1 MILKRNFSPLKVWKY
16 IQSSMLFSIFWSITV
31 WVLFTFGGFTDFSIN
46 FAIIGVLGSAL
57 AIFIA
62 FRNNSAYSR
71 WWEARTAWGN
81 IENSSRV
88 LGRLVITFTDSH
100 SHKPAYKFERSENF
114 KKEMINKI
122 IAWVHSLRLSLRNQS
137 FDELNKYL
145 SVQEFAAINQT
156 DNITLNIQLLTG
168 KQIYKAMSNETLAGF
183 DGFQMEGQL
192 LSLSN
197 AQSVCERI
205 KNTPLPRQ
213 YDFFTRLFVL
223 LYIFILPFGTMSFFL
238 TPELSNLSFTSSIL
252 SIIISTV
259 FVIMERTGAANED
272 PFENKVTDV
281 PLTAICNSIERD
293 LLQMLG
299 EKEVPEKIHP
309 ENGYLQ

>member
-1 MILKRNFSPLKVWKY
+1 MILKRNFSPLKVWTF
-16 IQSSMLFSIFWSITV
+16 IQNSMLFSIFWSFAV
-31 WVLFTFGGFTDFSIN
+31 WAIITFGGFTNFSIN
-46 FAIIGVLGSAL
+46 FAITGVLGSAL

-81 IENSSRV
+81 IENSARV
-88 LGRLVITFTDSH
+88 LARLVITFTDSH
-100 SHKPAYKFERSENF
+100 SHKPSYKFERAENF
-114 KKEMINKI
+114 KIEMINKI

-137 FDELNKYL
+137 FDELKNYL
-145 SVQEFAAINQT
+145 SDQEFAAVTQT

-168 KQIYKAMSNETLAGF
+168 KRIYKAMSDETLAGF
-183 DGFQMEGQL
+183 DSFQMEGQL

-205 KNTPLPRQ
+205 KKTPLPRQ

-223 LYIFILPFGTMSFFL
+223 IYLFILPLGTMSFFL
-238 TPELSNLSFTSSIL
+238 TPGLSNLSFLGAIL
-252 SIIISTV
+252 SIIISAV

-293 LLQMLG
+293 LLRMLG
-299 EKEVPEKIHP
+299 DKSVPEKYYP
-309 ENGYLQ
+309 ENGYLF